1 MAASA
6 GYLPERV
13 VTNDELSKI
22 MDTSDEWIQ
31 AHTGIKTR
39 KRALNDIF
47 HNHNIAIPATTEII
61 ITDKIIRRNIF
72 F

>member
-1 MAASA
+1 MRKKNFEVNIMSVGVKLTASA

-39 KRALNDIF
+39 HL
-47 HNHNIAIPATTEII
+47 
-61 ITDKIIRRNIF
+61 
-72 F
+72 